1 MPRHAHLTTARF
13 MSYVIFCF
21 ISLPFIWI
29 RPHRLQWF
37 LNSTSLVALVFYIA
51 LLIWALTT
59 MGPTG
64 FGSTITEDRPNPP
77 SGPNSTAWVM
87 VSGIVA
93 TVGSIAAGILN
104 QNDYT
109 RLARSPRDAKWGQ
122 IIAYPIYSI
131 GTSIIGILVVAATQD
146 RLGKEHWFL
155 PGLLARIV
163 RRNPT
168 PGARAGVFF
177 SGLALTFSQLGSNV
191 LGNALAGGIDLAAV
205 FPRFLN
211 IRRGAYIT
219 AIISPIVNPWRMV
232 DTATIFISVMSGYGV
247 FLAPMTGMMVASY
260 YLVQRRKLDVDDL
273 FRGDPSS
280 KYWYSSGVNWRAP
293 IAVCKVFDLVMCRAA
308 ANVTLNSGLLASA
321 RVCQGL
327 WPRSTARFKYRT
339 AFESYT

>member
-1 MPRHAHLTTARF
+1 
-13 MSYVIFCF
+13 
-21 ISLPFIWI
+21 
-29 RPHRLQWF
+29 
-37 LNSTSLVALVFYIA
+37 
-51 LLIWALTT
+51 
-59 MGPTG
+59 MGPSG
-64 FGSTITEDRPNPP
+64 FGSTITEDKPNPP
-77 SGPNSTAWVM
+77 SGPDSTAWVM
-87 VSGIVA
+87 VSGIIA

-122 IIAYPIYSI
+122 IIAYPVYSI

-163 RRNPT
+163 RRDPT

-219 AIISPIVNPWRMV
+219 AIVSPIVNPWRLV

-260 YLVQRRKLDVDDL
+260 YIVQRQKLDVDDL
-273 FRGDPSS
+273 FRGNPSS

-293 IAVCKVFDLVMCRAA
+293 IAVSTVSKLV
-308 ANVTLNSGLLASA
+308 L
-321 RVCQGL
+321 
-327 WPRSTARFKYRT
+327 
-339 AFESYT
+339 